1 MIDIPNNDV
10 DEYRLILEA
19 QYNRSFYVSLNYV
32 AVDNLVLRRCSHEGK
47 LLLLSCRVHFN

>member
-19 QYNRSFYVSLNYV
+19 KYNRSFYVALNYV
-32 AVDNLVLRRCSHEGK
+32 AVDNLVLRSCSHEGK

>member
-19 QYNRSFYVSLNYV
+19 KYNRSFYVSPNYV
-32 AVDNLVLRRCSHEGK
+32 ALDNLVLRSCSHEGK